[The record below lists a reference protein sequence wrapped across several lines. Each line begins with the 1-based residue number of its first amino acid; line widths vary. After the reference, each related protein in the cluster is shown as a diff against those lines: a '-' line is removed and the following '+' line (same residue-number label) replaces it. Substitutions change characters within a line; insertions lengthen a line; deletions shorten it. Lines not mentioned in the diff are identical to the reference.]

1 MKGGK
6 SNRIYKKKLKVKL
19 IKKVL
24 NKKIKKIRR
33 GQIMRVNELENL
45 IKQLEEN
52 GQTKEADNLKILLSL
67 LN

>member
-1 MKGGK
+1 
-6 SNRIYKKKLKVKL
+6 
-19 IKKVL
+19 
-24 NKKIKKIRR
+24 
-33 GQIMRVNELENL
+33 MRVNELEEL

>member
-1 MKGGK
+1 M
-6 SNRIYKKKLKVKL
+6 
-19 IKKVL
+19 
-24 NKKIKKIRR
+24 KIK
-33 GQIMRVNELENL
+33 ELENL

>member
-1 MKGGK
+1 M
-6 SNRIYKKKLKVKL
+6 N
-19 IKKVL
+19 IK
-24 NKKIKKIRR
+24 
-33 GQIMRVNELENL
+33 ELENL